1 MISMIKMTIKC
12 KKCFSAH
19 TKKNGKAPSGSQKY
33 RCKECGY
40 AFVEYP
46 KKQKISEEKKA
57 LVNRLLLEKLSLA
70 GIARSVGVSEAW
82 LQGYVNKKYKNI
94 SKALEHPKG
103 RFRLVLECDEM
114 WSFCGNKKHKQWIW
128 IALNRDTRAI
138 VGLHIG
144 DRSNKGAKAL
154 WNSLP
159 ASCKEYSTIYTD
171 FWESYKAIFPEKQL
185 TQCGKEEGHTNHVER
200 FNNTLRQ
207 RVSRLVRQTLSFSKK
222 LTNHVG
228 AIWDLV
234 HDYNKNIYEK
244 LRTSLPQMFSLN

>member
-114 WSFCGNKKHKQWIW
+114 GSFCGNKKHKQWIW